1 MQRYRQSHAHLTQAA
16 THLRCP
22 LGFLARQSDPPP
34 AACKNASPDFS
45 ANFGLSLARLRVL
58 VKVLNGRQRVA
69 FGQKA
74 EAWRTWRAKS
84 GFLLILRRQGSQE
97 LKTSIAAAK
106 ARTSTEMPHMALPRS
121 S

>member
-1 MQRYRQSHAHLTQAA
+1 MERYRQSHAHLAQAA

-22 LGFLARQSDPPP
+22 LGFLARQFDPPP
-34 AACKNASPDFS
+34 LRYKN
-45 ANFGLSLARLRVL
+45 ANFGLSLARLRTL

-74 EAWRTWRAKS
+74 EAWRTWRTKS
-84 GFLLILRRQGSQE
+84 GFLLILRWQGFQE

-106 ARTSTEMPHMALPRS
+106 ARTSTEKPHMALPRS